1 MFSTGFT
8 SIESDPSPPT
18 LRGLPSVSDRRQFV
32 LPGEWSVLCV
42 LTVTSGHWTAD
53 VCNGTAPSVGGGRGP
68 HQRLPRPPPQEG
80 GQRGE
85 AHSLG
90 QGQEAGGE
98 DDLPQ
103 EQEWADVPQSYIL
116 YGEGGIVT
124 WKESLRFMFC

>member
-80 GQRGE
+80 DEWGG
-85 AHSLG
+85 AVHS
-90 QGQEAGGE
+90 
-98 DDLPQ
+98 
-103 EQEWADVPQSYIL
+103 SIL
-116 YGEGGIVT
+116 
-124 WKESLRFMFC
+124 SNS